1 MYSVG
6 DSQVALVVK
15 NMPAKAKDVRDPGLI
30 ARLERFPGG
39 GHDNPLHGFFFF
51 FAWRIPIIKE
61 PDSLQYIGLRRIGH
75 N

>member
-1 MYSVG
+1 
-6 DSQVALVVK
+6 VVK

-51 FAWRIPIIKE
+51 LPGE
-61 PDSLQYIGLRRIGH
+61 SP
-75 N
+75 

>member
-15 NMPAKAKDVRDPGLI
+15 NMPAKAKDLRDPGLI

-39 GHDNPLHGFFFF
+39 GRGNPLHGFFFL
-51 FAWRIPIIKE
+51 PGE
-61 PDSLQYIGLRRIGH
+61 SP
-75 N
+75 